1 MRKILFFVALMFATI
16 QATAAPVGL
25 RTAQIEAQQFVQEQL
40 YGGRLLAPI
49 TGEMKLAHVEMN
61 SKMLDRPVFY
71 IFNTKNGH
79 VVVSGDDRAEKI
91 LGYGDYP
98 LDYKN
103 IPCNMK
109 ALFAMLKE
117 QIEYL
122 QAHEEMQ
129 AQAPSLM
136 APARIPSVEPLLTAL
151 WDQEAPYW
159 NMCKISNNQCLTGC
173 PATSAAMV
181 FHYWKYPDFET
192 PEVPAYR
199 CELSTSMWGSASY
212 VNVPALPPVTFDWAH
227 MRDTY
232 GSSYTTEEANA
243 VATLMRYVGQ
253 AEHMAYGTSAAGGS
267 GVDADSVILIANA
280 FKLFGYDEETVR
292 VVKKTSAYSGGTTL
306 YTDAEWA
313 AIMQD
318 ELAEGRPIVF
328 CAIAGGFFGGGH
340 AFNVDGYDANTNKYH
355 INFGWSGAYNNYYA
369 LNSFTGQGSTFNQYQ
384 QMVIGIQPPLKMPRL
399 RTDKSDLS
407 MECFKNQTQS
417 SKFTLKGSN
426 LENDVTLTLNDENG
440 VFVLDKTAITPDE
453 DGKVNE
459 TVEVTYAPKAE
470 GNYTAGDRRHDL
482 SALDPVGNRKSMLF
496 HDPTCDGVASMN
508 PNNKV
513 SLSSRGEAIAQ
524 GYKPCSACKP

>member
-61 SKMLDRPVFY
+61 SQKLDRPVFY
-71 IFNTKNGH
+71 IFNTNNGH

-159 NMCKISNNQCLTGC
+159 NMCKINNNQCLTGC

-212 VNVPALPPVTFDWAH
+212 VTG
-227 MRDTY
+227 RTC
-232 GSSYTTEEANA
+232 
-243 VATLMRYVGQ
+243 
-253 AEHMAYGTSAAGGS
+253 
-267 GVDADSVILIANA
+267 VILM
-280 FKLFGYDEETVR
+280 EV
-292 VVKKTSAYSGGTTL
+292 
-306 YTDAEWA
+306 
-313 AIMQD
+313 
-318 ELAEGRPIVF
+318 P
-328 CAIAGGFFGGGH
+328 
-340 AFNVDGYDANTNKYH
+340 
-355 INFGWSGAYNNYYA
+355 
-369 LNSFTGQGSTFNQYQ
+369 
-384 QMVIGIQPPLKMPRL
+384 IQPKRL
-399 RTDKSDLS
+399 
-407 MECFKNQTQS
+407 
-417 SKFTLKGSN
+417 
-426 LENDVTLTLNDENG
+426 
-440 VFVLDKTAITPDE
+440 TPWL
-453 DGKVNE
+453 
-459 TVEVTYAPKAE
+459 
-470 GNYTAGDRRHDL
+470 R
-482 SALDPVGNRKSMLF
+482 
-496 HDPTCDGVASMN
+496 
-508 PNNKV
+508 
-513 SLSSRGEAIAQ
+513 
-524 GYKPCSACKP
+524 